1 MIYSLLK
8 EHAGKKKG
16 LLALPAT
23 IDRVGEDDV
32 MPEIED
38 FPAKP
43 VDLAGWQRVDVERAA
58 KE

>member
-16 LLALPAT
+16 LLALLAT
-23 IDRVGEDDV
+23 MDRLGEDDV

-43 VDLAGWQRVDVERAA
+43 VDLAGRQRVDVERAA